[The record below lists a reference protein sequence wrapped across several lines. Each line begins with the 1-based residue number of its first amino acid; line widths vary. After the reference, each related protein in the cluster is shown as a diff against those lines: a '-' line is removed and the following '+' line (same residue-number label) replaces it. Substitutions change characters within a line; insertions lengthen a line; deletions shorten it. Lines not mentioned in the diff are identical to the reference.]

1 MRLDLATRVSRKGAV
16 TWWHLDD
23 SGEHVFQV
31 GLPLKGKGGSK
42 SGSASDGSSGGGG
55 GEGGDD
61 DDQGVLIGPGG
72 SPIVKLFIFAEVDAY
87 DVVFQDGE
95 TNATGSFAALDPFN
109 TPQEAVP
116 CADGSGG
123 RSGDGSGEGGE
134 QREKRARSLLPR
146 FWVAPLEAGGPPLL
160 SPPNMPHMVLT
171 VSGGLPLEDDL

>member
-31 GLPLKGKGGSK
+31 GLPLKTKSGSKGGS
-42 SGSASDGSSGGGG
+42 AADGSGASGGGG
-55 GEGGDD
+55 AGGDD
-61 DDQGVLIGPGG
+61 DDQGILIGPGG

-95 TNATGSFAALDPFN
+95 TNATGSFAALDPFD

-116 CADGSGG
+116 CADGGG
-123 RSGDGSGEGGE
+123 RSGDGSADGSEGRAQGGK
-134 QREKRARSLLPR
+134 QGKRARSLLPR

-171 VSGGLPLEDDL
+171 VS